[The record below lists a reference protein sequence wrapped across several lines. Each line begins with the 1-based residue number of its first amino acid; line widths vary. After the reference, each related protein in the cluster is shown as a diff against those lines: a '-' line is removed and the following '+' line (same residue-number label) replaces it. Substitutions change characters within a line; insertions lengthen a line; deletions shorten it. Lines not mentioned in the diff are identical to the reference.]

1 MQVITRMRGR
11 PRRSLVLLAAAGVAV
26 TTAAVLVPRSVNA
39 SSHREAPLISN
50 EPAVDATDV
59 YAFVPKTATKD
70 VAFVVNWFPFE
81 SPAGGPNFYMF
92 SPQANYD
99 INIDNN
105 GDARPDVIY
114 RWKFKNHYRNLSQ
127 FLYNTGPVTSLTDP
141 DLNFYQTYTLTEI
154 EGGTSKTLVSNGIAA
169 PSDAGS
175 ASIPSYSTLRSQATY
190 PLKGEDGKTYAG
202 QADDPFFLD
211 LRVFDLAY
219 GGNFGEVGHDTLTGF
234 NVNTVVLQVPQ
245 DDVAL
250 KGDATRNPVIGIWST
265 TERASTIA
273 SPDSPTQLYDG
284 HSVQVSRL
292 GNPLV
297 NEVVIPLGKKDRF
310 NASAPS
316 NDSQFASFVTDP
328 ILPNV
333 IQAVYGIP
341 APATPRNDLVET
353 FLTGFYKGSAGPVQA
368 DLNSQLLNKDVNA
381 TSFAPSEELRL
392 NLSVPPSAT
401 ENRLGVVGGDL
412 AGFPNGRR
420 LRDDVIDI
428 ALQAMEGVLLPG
440 HPAAVD
446 GLGDSVNANDV
457 SFARA
462 FPYVALPHSGSS
474 TAPRG

>member
-1 MQVITRMRGR
+1 MQVISRMRGR

-50 EPAVDATDV
+50 EPAVDATDL
-59 YAFVPKTATKD
+59 YAFVPKTATSD
-70 VAFVVNWFPFE
+70 VAFVANWFPFE
-81 SPAGGPNFYMF
+81 NPAGGPNFYMF

-114 RWKFKNHYRNLSQ
+114 RWKFKNHYRNLNQ

-154 EGGTSKTLVSNGIAA
+154 TAGKSKTLVNNGIAA

-175 ASIPSYSTLRSQATY
+175 ASVPNYSTLRNQATLD
-190 PLKGEDGKTYAG
+190 LKDEEGKTYAG

-219 GGNFGEVGHDTLTGF
+219 GGNFSEVGHDTLTGF
-234 NVNTVVLQVPQ
+234 NVNSVVLQVPQ
-245 DDVAL
+245 DDIAL
-250 KGDATRNPVIGIWST
+250 KGNATRNPVIGVWST

-273 SPDSPTQLYDG
+273 SPDNASQLYDG
-284 HSVQVSRL
+284 HYVQVSRL

-310 NASAPS
+310 NASSPS
-316 NDSQFASFVTDP
+316 NDSQFASFVTNP
-328 ILPNV
+328 ILPN
-333 IQAVYGIP
+333 ILQAVYGIP
-341 APATPRNDLVET
+341 APTTPRNDLVET
-353 FLTGFYKGSAGPVQA
+353 FLTGIYKGSAGPVQA
-368 DLNSQLLNKDVNA
+368 DLNSQLLNRDVNPKKFVA
-381 TSFAPSEELRL
+381 SEELRL
-392 NLSVPPSAT
+392 NMGVPPSAT
-401 ENRLGVVGGDL
+401 ENRLGVIGGDL

-420 LRDDVIDI
+420 LGDDVIDI
-428 ALQAMEGVLLPG
+428 ALQAVEGVLNPG
-440 HPAAVD
+440 HPSAVD
-446 GLGDSVNANDV
+446 GLGDGVNANDV
-457 SFARA
+457 AFSTS
-462 FPYVALPHSGSS
+462 FPYIALPHSGSS
-474 TAPRG
+474 TGPRG